1 MSTPETVALVLN
13 GRYRGHLPGA
23 VLDLPEA
30 EANVVIASAVGRR
43 LEDVITEL
51 PDGDYEVTLDGKA
64 KTFKTAGGA
73 RRALDKSAVPI
84 VDPEDLDEELEEL
97 EELEA

>member
-1 MSTPETVALVLN
+1 MTTTQNTIALILT

-23 VLDLPEA
+23 VLDLPEP
-30 EANVVIASAVGRR
+30 EAKVVLSSAVGKR

-51 PDGDYEVTLDGKA
+51 DDGFEVTLAGEVKHY
-64 KTFKTAGGA
+64 KTAGGA
-73 RRALDKSAVPI
+73 RRALEKAAVPI

-97 EELEA
+97 ED